1 MKPAMPAKASTR
13 ARAGKAAAG
22 KSVRIWRIVLGVAG
36 VALLGYGLLGLPT
49 KLGPPQLLGLLV
61 WLAVA
66 VLLHDGVI
74 VPVSTVAGAGLT
86 RLGSGLRPASAAV
99 LRGALM
105 TGAVVTLI
113 AGLLLKAQSVARNT
127 SALEGDYAAN
137 LLWFWAVLAVLAAL
151 LVYGMERPGS
161 GRGERRQKTRP

>member
-1 MKPAMPAKASTR
+1 VKPAMPAKASTR
-13 ARAGKAAAG
+13 ARAVKAVAG

-36 VALLGYGLLGLPT
+36 AALLGYGLLGLPT

-61 WLAVA
+61 WLAAA
-66 VLLHDGVI
+66 VVLHDGVI
-74 VPVSTVAGAGLT
+74 VPVSTLAGAGLT

-127 SALEGDYAAN
+127 SALEADYAAK
-137 LLWFWAVLAVLAAL
+137 LLWFWAVLVVLAAL

-161 GRGERRQKTRP
+161 GCGERRQKTRP

>member
-1 MKPAMPAKASTR
+1 
-13 ARAGKAAAG
+13 
-22 KSVRIWRIVLGVAG
+22 

-74 VPVSTVAGAGLT
+74 VPVSTLAGAGLT
-86 RLGSGLRPASAAV
+86 HLGAGLRPASAAV
-99 LRGALM
+99 LRGGLM
-105 TGAVVTLI
+105 IGAVVTLI
-113 AGLLLKAQSVARNT
+113 VGVLLKAQSVARNT
-127 SALEGDYAAN
+127 SALEADYAAN
-137 LLWFWAVLAVLAAL
+137 LLWFWAILVVLVAV
-151 LVYGMERPGS
+151 LVYGIERTAS

>member
-1 MKPAMPAKASTR
+1 MPTGPTQLGPAQL
-13 ARAGKAAAG
+13 
-22 KSVRIWRIVLGVAG
+22 V
-36 VALLGYGLLGLPT
+36 GLLT
-49 KLGPPQLLGLLV
+49 

-74 VPVSTVAGAGLT
+74 VPLSTLAGAGLT

-113 AGLLLKAQSVARNT
+113 TGIVLKAQSVARNT
-127 SALEGDYAAN
+127 TVLEADYAGH
-137 LLWFWAVLAVLAAL
+137 LLWFWTILALAAAAAI
-151 LVYGMERPGS
+151 YACERSGPGT
-161 GRGERRQKTRP
+161 GESQQKTRP

>member
-1 MKPAMPAKASTR
+1 MKPAMPAKDSAS
-13 ARAGKAAAG
+13 ARAVKAGAG
-22 KSVRIWRIVLGVAG
+22 KSVRIWRIVLGSAG

-86 RLGSGLRPASAAV
+86 RLGSRLRPASAAV
-99 LRGALM
+99 LRGSLM

-127 SALEGDYAAN
+127 SAMEADYAAN
-137 LLWFWAVLAVLAAL
+137 LLWFWAVLAVLAVL
-151 LVYGMERPGS
+151 LVYGLERTGS